1 MTGGPLS
8 PKARAQLTVLEEV
21 KRKWDRVR
29 AIVEQ
34 VAARRGGMF
43 RGGGGSLT
51 DGVRIQPSSAVLLS
65 QLGRLVID
73 IMQLLEERGFREF
86 ADQLQ
91 ELAALARRGERA
103 PESATYRM
111 REIVN
116 HVYAGLGLAE
126 KTVRGGDRRSPT
138 EGPPED
144 A

>member
-1 MTGGPLS
+1 MTGSAPLS
-8 PKARAQLTVLEEV
+8 PKERAQLAVLDEA

-73 IMQLLEERGFREF
+73 IMQVLEERGFREF

-103 PESATYRM
+103 PQSATYRM

-116 HVYAGLGLAE
+116 HVFTGLQLAE
-126 KTVRGGDRRSPT
+126 QDVKQGNRPT
-138 EGPPED
+138 AGPAET
-144 A
+144 

>member
-1 MTGGPLS
+1 MAGGPLS
-8 PKARAQLTVLEEV
+8 PKARAQLAVLDEV

-34 VAARRGGMF
+34 VAARRGRGLM
-43 RGGGGSLT
+43 GGG
-51 DGVRIQPSSAVLLS
+51 RIQPSGAVLLS

-73 IMQLLEERGFREF
+73 IMQLLEEHGFREF

-116 HVYAGLGLAE
+116 HVSAGLGLAE
-126 KTVRGGDRRSPT
+126 KTVREGDRRSPT

>member
-1 MTGGPLS
+1 MTADPLS
-8 PKARAQLTVLEEV
+8 PKARAQLAVLDET

-73 IMQLLEERGFREF
+73 VMQLLEERGFREF

-103 PESATYRM
+103 PQSATYRM

-116 HVYAGLGLAE
+116 HVYTGLGLAE
-126 KTVRGGDRRSPT
+126 QEVKGGDQQR
-138 EGPPED
+138 PPGEEP
-144 A
+144 AEA